1 MTSGSIVEQIS
12 RLGPQL
18 LEQAAPFILSRR
30 PPLQRGPIGR
40 ETVFPREGFVGWW
53 LELQQWAPACTT
65 CDQTREPGGNG
76 PNPTR
81 RRAAAGCNVQ
91 NAGPAQKHGQRVG
104 RSCQTLGGN
113 GPNPTRGRAAAG
125 SYVQNA
131 APARLANWTV
141 LPDPGWQRTKSNAWS
156 CGCWVGGSEGS
167 GSTGSELDGLVR
179 PDGRSRRA
187 FATRFPWS
195 VRGRIHETKINQSCF
210 REGRY

>member
-1 MTSGSIVEQIS
+1 MKPCFQGKGLLGGGSNCSSGH
-12 RLGPQL
+12 
-18 LEQAAPFILSRR
+18 R
-30 PPLQRGPIGR
+30 PVQP
-40 ETVFPREGFVGWW
+40 V
-53 LELQQWAPACTT
+53 
-65 CDQTREPGGNG
+65 TRPEN
-76 PNPTR
+76 
-81 RRAAAGCNVQ
+81 RAATDQIQRVVVRLLGLTFRTQ
-91 NAGPAQKHGQRVG
+91 GQHGQRVG

-125 SYVQNA
+125 SNVQNA

-156 CGCWVGGSEGS
+156 CGCWVGGSERS

-210 REGRY
+210 RQGRY